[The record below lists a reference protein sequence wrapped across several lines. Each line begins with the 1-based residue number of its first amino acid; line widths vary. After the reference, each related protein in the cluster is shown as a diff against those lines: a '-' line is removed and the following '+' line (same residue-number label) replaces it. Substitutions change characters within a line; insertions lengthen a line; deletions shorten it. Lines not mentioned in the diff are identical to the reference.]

1 MNRLFSKFALL
12 GKTGNFCADLPT
24 NLEGISEDMT
34 EKLDDK
40 DAKNCRFNEQMQ
52 FQKRSNKKR
61 TRGASLIE
69 FALILPV
76 LLLIIEGIME
86 YSIIYYDKAIITNAS
101 REAARYG
108 VVLRSS
114 PTYATSASIITFAKN
129 YCDDKL
135 ITFGADVDPTVTV
148 VNSPTTPAFGGT
160 LKVTVNYQYTGLILY
175 QVMSTAKVITLTAST
190 TMTYE

>member
-1 MNRLFSKFALL
+1 MSR
-12 GKTGNFCADLPT
+12 
-24 NLEGISEDMT
+24 
-34 EKLDDK
+34 
-40 DAKNCRFNEQMQ
+40 
-52 FQKRSNKKR
+52 KRIK
-61 TRGASLIE
+61 GASLIE

-108 VVLRSS
+108 IVLRSPS
-114 PTYATSASIITFAKN
+114 YATSSSIITYAKN
-129 YCDDKL
+129 YCEDKL

-148 VNSPTTPAFGGT
+148 TNSVNPPVFGAT
-160 LKVTVNYQYTGLILY
+160 LKVTVTYPYTGLILY
-175 QVMSTAKVITLTAST
+175 QVMNTPKVITLTAST